1 MSIIFRNCREI
12 SRIKFSSKIDN
23 KVKRIVLDQFTSPL
37 IGTDPYAAFSDFKLI
52 TNSNGDLFDTGNL
65 IYVSTRGG
73 ADYPNP
79 RLETTTLTVHG
90 SFIYPHPSHY
100 RFDYAFETAKFN
112 PPNTPE
118 YRYIILGTPVAPRTN
133 FTDSVIDITYNEP
146 TDAYGFK
153 LKPYVDSRG
162 RRISGLRYSLYNN
175 GGTLLEQKS
184 VTFASTT
191 VGAFIP
197 QPIVFD
203 IGI

>member
-12 SRIKFSSKIDN
+12 ANIKFSSKIDK
-23 KVKRIVLDQFTSPL
+23 KVKRIVLDQFTTPL
-37 IGTDPYAAFSDFKLI
+37 IGSGPAAALSDFKLI
-52 TNSNGDLFDTGNL
+52 TNSNGDLFDTGSL

-79 RLETTTLTVHG
+79 RLETSTLAIQG
-90 SFIYPHPSHY
+90 SVIYPNPKEY
-100 RFDYAFETAKFN
+100 RFDRVIENTKFN
-112 PPNTPE
+112 PPAGVP
-118 YRYIILGTPVAPRTN
+118 YIVLGTNPIVTPTN

-175 GGTLLEQKS
+175 DGILLEQKS
-184 VTFASTT
+184 VTFASTS

>member
-12 SRIKFSSKIDN
+12 SRIKFSSKVDY
-23 KVKRIVLDQFTSPL
+23 KVKRVVLDQFTSPFVG
-37 IGTDPYAAFSDFKLI
+37 IDPYAAFSDFKLI
-52 TNSNGDLFDTGNL
+52 TKSNGDLFDTGNL

-90 SFIYPHPSHY
+90 SFIYSHPSHY

-118 YRYIILGTPVAPRTN
+118 YRYIILGTAQAPRNITQ
-133 FTDSVIDITYNEP
+133 TVVGITYNEP
-146 TDAYGFK
+146 TAAYGFK
-153 LKPYVDSRG
+153 IKPYVDDRG

-175 GGTLLEQKS
+175 DGILLEQKS
-184 VTFASTT
+184 VTFASTS

-203 IGI
+203 IGM

>member
-12 SRIKFSSKIDN
+12 SKIKLSSKIN
-23 KVKRIVLDQFTSPL
+23 NNVKRIVLDQFTSPL
-37 IGTDPYAAFSDFKLI
+37 TGIDPSAAFSDFKLI

-79 RLETTTLTVHG
+79 RVETTTLTVQG
-90 SFIYPHPSHY
+90 SVIYANPGAYS
-100 RFDYAFETAKFN
+100 FDCVIETAKFN
-112 PPNTPE
+112 PPDE
-118 YRYIILGTPVAPRTN
+118 WRYIALGTDPRVIPRN

-146 TDAYGFK
+146 TTVYGFK
-153 LKPYVDSRG
+153 LKPNVDSRG

-175 GGTLLEQKS
+175 DGILLEQKS

>member
-1 MSIIFRNCREI
+1 M
-12 SRIKFSSKIDN
+12 
-23 KVKRIVLDQFTSPL
+23 
-37 IGTDPYAAFSDFKLI
+37 
-52 TNSNGDLFDTGNL
+52 

-79 RLETTTLTVHG
+79 RLETSTLAIQGAV
-90 SFIYPHPSHY
+90 IYPNGSEY
-100 RFDYAFETAKFN
+100 RFDCTIETTKFN
-112 PPNTPE
+112 PVGL
-118 YRYIILGTPVAPRTN
+118 RYIILGTTPISKPTN

-153 LKPYVDSRG
+153 LKPNVDSWG

-175 GGTLLEQKS
+175 DGILLEQKS
-184 VTFASTT
+184 VTFASTS